1 MPYTPKVQSA
11 PLGFTGVPDAGQIAV
26 PASMPAPQPPPPG
39 SALPMQQQPFSHP
52 QAEAQAIAREQA
64 LQSQAQQAIPGTDTA
79 TILAALAGIAG
90 NVAGALSG
98 RGAVGNPGVQLAG
111 NLYDRN
117 RQKQREFADNVK
129 AEEQRIKMEQQQA
142 AQLRDKQLIA
152 DSLVPLINRV
162 PDPAEKAAL
171 FRMAAAD
178 PSAAYGAVNQYWDRT
193 NKMEAQSEAL
203 QMKRERFAFEQESA
217 AMRKERSV
225 LDEELKRIKLA
236 KEAKNLANG
245 DNKEFQKVFR
255 TQRSKH
261 AMEYGK
267 VEGIVEPLL
276 QLEAELG
283 GIDSETARQELAKL
297 TGLKGIGAG
306 RYRGDE
312 KARRI
317 SLLLNNIITKSKT
330 KDFGSALTATEKP
343 LLDEAMGYVIGG
355 SMTGNVFNT
364 PEKIQEGLRILRNT
378 MQSAVDRTDAIFDR
392 DVVDAID
399 RDERYSK
406 QIMTSGRFARELENA
421 RAAGGID
428 LANGYKQ
435 LGIKADTWLRMTRSE
450 KLEVVKQ
457 LKEAAG
463 GQ

>member
-1 MPYTPKVQSA
+1 MPYTNKIQSA
-11 PLGFTGVPDAGQIAV
+11 PLGFTGVPDSQQVAV
-26 PASMPAPQPPPPG
+26 PAPMPTPQ
-39 SALPMQQQPFSHP
+39 ALPIQQQPFNQP
-52 QAEAQAIAREQA
+52 QAEAQAVAREQA
-64 LQSQAQQAIPGTDTA
+64 LQSAAQQAIPATDTA

-117 RQKQREFADNVK
+117 LAKQREFADNVK

-178 PSAAYGAVNQYWDRT
+178 PSAAYQAVNGYWDRT
-193 NKMEAQSEAL
+193 NKLEQQAMAL
-203 QMKRERFAFEQESA
+203 DLKRERFAMDQDSA
-217 AMRKERSV
+217 DLRKERER
-225 LDEELKRIKLA
+225 LTNEYKQLQIA
-236 KEAKNLANG
+236 KASKSLSEG

-261 AMEYGK
+261 AVEYGK

-276 QLEAELG
+276 ALEAELG
-283 GIDSETARQELAKL
+283 GVDSENARQELAKL

-355 SMTGNVFNT
+355 SLTGNVFNT
-364 PEKIQEGLRILRNT
+364 PEKIQEGLRQIRSIMT
-378 MQSAVDRTDAIFDR
+378 SAVDRTDSIFDK

-399 RDERYSK
+399 KDDRYSK

-435 LGIKADTWLRMTRSE
+435 LGIKADTWLRMSRSE

-457 LKEAAG
+457 LKEGAG

>member
-1 MPYTPKVQSA
+1 MPYTPKVQTA

-26 PASMPAPQPPPPG
+26 PASAPAMPA
-39 SALPMQQQPFSHP
+39 LPIQQQPFNQP
-52 QAEAQAIAREQA
+52 QAEAQAVAREQA
-64 LQSQAQQAIPGTDTA
+64 LQAQAQQAIPGTDTA

-117 RQKQREFADNVK
+117 LQKQREFADNVK

-193 NKMEAQSEAL
+193 NKLEKEAL
-203 QMKRERFAFEQESA
+203 ELDRKRERFAMDQDTA
-217 AMRKERSV
+217 DLRRER
-225 LDEELKRIKLA
+225 DR
-236 KEAKNLANG
+236 LANEFKELQVAKAKKSLSEG

-283 GIDSETARQELAKL
+283 GIDSETARQELSKL
-297 TGLKGIGAG
+297 TGLKGMGAG

-355 SMTGNVFNT
+355 SLTGNVFNT
-364 PEKIQEGLRILRNT
+364 PEKIQEGLRQIRNIMT
-378 MQSAVDRTDAIFDR
+378 SAVDRTDAIFDK

-406 QIMTSGRFARELENA
+406 QIMTSGRFARELELA
-421 RAAGGID
+421 REVGGTDLTKVPAGVD
-428 LANGYKQ
+428 ANE
-435 LGIKADTWLRMTRSE
+435 WLKSSRSE
-450 KLEVVKQ
+450 KLELLQMIKRS
-457 LKEAAG
+457 AS